1 MDEWLVYFGISNYGT
16 VAQRIIACFVATDT
30 SHDGV
35 LQAAEVDQLFRLC
48 IKSAVGAGGEDVAEG
63 NIRGAVVYVMR
74 MGRNVC
80 GTEQR
85 NSLAW
90 VP

>member
-1 MDEWLVYFGISNYGT
+1 MYFGISNYGT
-16 VAQRIIACFVATDT
+16 AAQRIIACFVVIDT

-48 IKSAVGAGGEDVAEG
+48 IKSAMGAGTITEGVAEG
-63 NIRGAVVYVMR
+63 KIRFVVKYVMDA
-74 MGRNVC
+74 GQNVC

-90 VP
+90 TP